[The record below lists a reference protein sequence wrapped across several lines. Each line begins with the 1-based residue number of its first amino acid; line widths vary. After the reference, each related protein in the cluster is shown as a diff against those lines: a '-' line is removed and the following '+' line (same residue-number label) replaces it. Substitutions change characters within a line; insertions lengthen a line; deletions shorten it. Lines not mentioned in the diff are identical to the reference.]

1 MNSYMNPW
9 VASLMV
15 GRMYHGPSE
24 IAAPRALRG
33 TRNERICRGRHVHVH
48 LGSAWEERISL
59 SLSLMLARLEIRNLI
74 TAIVI
79 DLGEIRDINCDNLC
93 ILTQSGSKREGN
105 AGRRKKSTM
114 ERSPR
119 KFSG

>member
-1 MNSYMNPW
+1 M
-9 VASLMV
+9 L
-15 GRMYHGPSE
+15 GRMHHGPSE
-24 IAAPRALRG
+24 IAAPRAFRG

-48 LGSAWEERISL
+48 LGSAWEERI

-93 ILTQSGSKREGN
+93 ILTQSGKKQERKEG
-105 AGRRKKSTM
+105 RKEDEDEVDEDGDGALSAKV
-114 ERSPR
+114 
-119 KFSG
+119 